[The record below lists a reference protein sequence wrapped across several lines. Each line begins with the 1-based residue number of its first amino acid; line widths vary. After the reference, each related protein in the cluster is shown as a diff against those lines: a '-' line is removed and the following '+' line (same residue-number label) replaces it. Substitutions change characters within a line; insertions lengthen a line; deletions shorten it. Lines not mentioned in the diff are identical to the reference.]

1 MTTTIIRTSVSLSHI
16 YLYSISIYSNASLNY
31 MLTQATKRCQGYL
44 SHLPRSDITRPHAT
58 NVLPITKSYAT

>member
-1 MTTTIIRTSVSLSHI
+1 MTITIIQTSVYLSHI
-16 YLYSISIYSNASLNY
+16 YLYSISVYSNAFMNY